1 MLDLAELK
9 DLLHKPELGRKH
21 KLLLLLAANGA
32 APKEVSE
39 IKTLALTCGLRRAK
53 DWNVSDVLAKG
64 KSETIRSPEGWELTS
79 AGKARVATL
88 AGVSYAPRTAK
99 AAVDLRACLA
109 TIKNPDTVSFLDE
122 AVTCLETGL
131 LRAAVV
137 LSWVGAVSLLYGH
150 VAANRLSAF
159 NAEATR
165 RDARWKVA
173 RTEDDL
179 ALMKEHDFLNVLEAI
194 SVIGKSVKQE
204 LQAALT
210 LRNACGHP
218 NSFKLGPARV
228 AAHVESL
235 VLNVF
240 QKF

>member
-1 MLDLAELK
+1 
-9 DLLHKPELGRKH
+9 
-21 KLLLLLAANGA
+21 
-32 APKEVSE
+32 
-39 IKTLALTCGLRRAK
+39 
-53 DWNVSDVLAKG
+53 
-64 KSETIRSPEGWELTS
+64 
-79 AGKARVATL
+79 
-88 AGVSYAPRTAK
+88 
-99 AAVDLRACLA
+99 
-109 TIKNPDTVSFLDE
+109 
-122 AVTCLETGL
+122 
-131 LRAAVV
+131 